1 MDQER
6 IKEAAKAAVEATG
19 ASSLPTWA
27 KHLIWALIG
36 AVAAVASML
45 CAGCTVSVDPGA
57 LQYIIS
63 NPIDRSGK

>member
-6 IKEAAKAAVEATG
+6 IKEAAKAAAEATG

-36 AVAAVASML
+36 AVASML

>member
-6 IKEAAKAAVEATG
+6 IKEAAKAAAEATG

-36 AVAAVASML
+36 ALAAVASML
-45 CAGCTVSVDPGA
+45 CAGCTVSVDPEVVR
-57 LQYIIS
+57 YIIT
-63 NPIDRSGK
+63 NPIDNSGK